1 MYRMVLNYYYIWR
14 SLDIFTIYWWM
25 NCWLIRYCS
34 WLNDLRNSKSA
45 PPLKNL
51 LREPLQHKSI
61 IPPEQNKKSSMHY
74 KILDVNMRRMAK
86 LALCVLGWNNF
97 LPNAVHMC
105 LCSSSCLPAL
115 PIKASKVLTCTD
127 SAPLQLAW
135 LGNFWGEWVCI
146 CSAHLPVIHVIGW
159 GGIFCWTIPSLSCAA
174 LLMRKEMV
182 ERRSPCWSAPA
193 HLPSSCS
200 PS

>member
-1 MYRMVLNYYYIWR
+1 MTKCDRIVLNYSYIWR
-14 SLDIFTIYWWM
+14 SLDVCTIYWWM
-25 NCWLIRYCS
+25 NCWLIRHCS

-51 LREPLQHKSI
+51 LREPLQHIKLSFH
-61 IPPEQNKKSSMHY
+61 QNVPCFDHKIKKSSKHC
-74 KILDVNMRRMAK
+74 KILDVNMRSTAK
-86 LALCVLGWNNF
+86 LALCVLGWNKG
-97 LPNAVHMC
+97 LPPVVHIC
-105 LCSSSCLPAL
+105 LCSSSCLPAR

-135 LGNFWGEWVCI
+135 LGNFWGEWMCI

-174 LLMRKEMV
+174 L
-182 ERRSPCWSAPA
+182 
-193 HLPSSCS
+193 
-200 PS
+200 